1 MPRSVN
7 NTITRVSLFRGW
19 ALIMALSLLSVIG
32 LLIWWQK
39 LLSHNLAVQYGYIES
54 QLRGN
59 SQVSENFYRFVQA
72 QDEKLA
78 EQIFVPGKPVIVKPG
93 ALLVAAQRLKN
104 RQRMVLYEQ
113 VFFILLLLS
122 GHLFFLYVYVRER
135 LRRKQIEETVL
146 LATHELR
153 QPLQSLSLALEIMHP
168 RAKGR
173 TLAAIDAGLAEI
185 AKLGQHIRFLADTF
199 SHAPARRF
207 FQVSDMAEL
216 VAELMQHDF
225 DSAQRLR
232 IHQTVEPHVPF
243 NLPISEASLR
253 FILRNLTENALKYGS
268 GDVALT
274 VTYQTRRVL
283 IDVTSFGKPISAAE
297 FRSLGE
303 IFKRS
308 QAATVQNTPGFGLGL
323 YLCGRIVRR
332 AGGKLQLAQS
342 PNGKVTAHL
351 ELKIL

>member
-7 NTITRVSLFRGW
+7 NTVSRASLFRGW

-39 LLSHNLAVQYGYIES
+39 LLSHNMAVQYGFIES
-54 QLRGN
+54 QIKGK
-59 SQVSENFYRFVQA
+59 SQATEDFYRFVQA

-78 EQIFVPGKPVIVKPG
+78 DQIFIHAETIKIQSG
-93 ALLVAAQRLKN
+93 ALLLADQRLKN

-122 GHLFFLYVYVRER
+122 GHLFFLYVYIRER
-135 LRRKQIEETVL
+135 ILRKQIEETVL

-153 QPLQSLSLALEIMHP
+153 QPLQSLSLALETIQP
-168 RAKGR
+168 GAKGR
-173 TLAAIDAGLAEI
+173 TLKAIEAGLAEI
-185 AKLGQHIRFLADTF
+185 AKLSQHIRFLADTF
-199 SHAPARRF
+199 SNASVPRY
-207 FQVSDMAEL
+207 FQVADMKKF
-216 VAELMQHDF
+216 VTELMQHEF
-225 DSAQRLR
+225 NSSQRQR
-232 IHQTVEPHVPF
+232 IQHRISPHPSF
-243 NLPISEASLR
+243 RLPVGEASLR

-268 GDVALT
+268 GKISFA
-274 VTYQTRRVL
+274 VTHQPNRML
-283 IDVTSFGKPISAAE
+283 IDVVSNGNPISASE
-297 FRSLGE
+297 FRQLGD

-308 QAATVQNTPGFGLGL
+308 KTATVQNTPGFGLGL

-332 AGGKLQLAQS
+332 AAGKLQLTQS

-351 ELKIL
+351 ELKIS